1 MLAERSSFVLASQY
15 KSLGLSR
22 PQFRIM
28 SMVSMFPHISTTRV
42 AIETLMDKSR
52 VTRAIDNLV
61 ENGLIRRDT
70 NPEDKRSN
78 LLTLTTKGEEV
89 YIELSKLAMRIQRRC
104 LNSLTDEERNHFN
117 NVLIKLDAAVN
128 QLEAEFEA
136 GELED

>member
-1 MLAERSSFVLASQY
+1 
-15 KSLGLSR
+15 
-22 PQFRIM
+22 M
-28 SMVSMFPHISTTRV
+28 SMVSMFPHITTTR
-42 AIETLMDKSR
+42 AARETLMDKSR

-61 ENGLIRRDT
+61 ENGLIRREA

-78 LLTLTTKGEEV
+78 LLTLTTKGEEL

-117 NVLIKLDAAVN
+117 NVLIKLDASVN
-128 QLEAEFEA
+128 QLEAELEA